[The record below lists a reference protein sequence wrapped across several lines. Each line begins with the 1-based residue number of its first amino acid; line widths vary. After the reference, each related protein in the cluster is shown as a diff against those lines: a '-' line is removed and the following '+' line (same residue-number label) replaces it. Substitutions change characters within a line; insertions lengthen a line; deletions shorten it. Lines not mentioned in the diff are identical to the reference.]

1 MKMKFDKERKI
12 VVEAGK
18 EMLEKKLTVGT
29 WGNISLRTFDK
40 EKCVITPSGMNY
52 QKMNPEDMVVI
63 DLDGKV
69 VEGKWKPS
77 SELEMHCEIY
87 GARKDVNAIVHT
99 HPVFSSVLAVLKE
112 DLPPIIEDMVMLLGG
127 EVKVTEYTL
136 PGTKE
141 LAEKAANALGDRN
154 AVLLA
159 NHGAVCV
166 GPDMKRTLT
175 ACKVL
180 EKSAQIYVY
189 SKMIGQPTLLSPGD
203 VKKLREAS
211 MGYLKLW
218 GQK

>member
-1 MKMKFDKERKI
+1 MKFDKERKI

-18 EMLEKKLTVGT
+18 EMLENRLTVGT
-29 WGNISLRTFDK
+29 WGNISLRTSERD
-40 EKCVITPSGMNY
+40 KCVITPSGMSY
-52 QKMNPEDMVVI
+52 QRMSPEDMTVI
-63 DLDGKV
+63 DLSGKV
-69 VEGKWKPS
+69 VEGRWKPS
-77 SELEMHCEIY
+77 RELEMHCGIY
-87 GARKDVNAIVHT
+87 RARKDVNAIVHT

-127 EVKVTEYTL
+127 EVEVTEYTL

-141 LAEKAANALGDRN
+141 LAEKAVNALGDKN

-166 GPDMKRTLT
+166 GSDMKRTLT

-189 SKMIGQPTLLSPGD
+189 SKMIGQPTLLSPED